1 MMTHEKKRALE
12 RRRHTR
18 HTIVRSCK
26 VRDRRTLLF
35 SAGKT
40 SDISISGALVRVDR
54 IRPFAP
60 GDELELVI
68 AWGEDAVLSSAGIV
82 KARVRRVTPIDHH
95 HQAIAIEFDAM
106 AAGIFDET
114 IEAKT
119 AA

>member
-1 MMTHEKKRALE
+1 MTICEKKRALE

-18 HTIVRSCK
+18 HTMVRTCK

-54 IRPFAP
+54 IRPFAA
-60 GDELELVI
+60 GDELELI
-68 AWGEDAVLSSAGIV
+68 ISWGEDAVLSSAGIV
-82 KARVRRVTPIDHH
+82 KAKVRRVLPIDHH

-106 AAGIFDET
+106 AEGGVEQPIDV
-114 IEAKT
+114 K
-119 AA
+119 AAA